1 MVNTTI
7 RKANSGDVK
16 DILRLLIELAV
27 YEKEPDAV
35 KVTEKELIED
45 GFGENPKYQCIL
57 AETDNTIVGLAFYT
71 PRYSTWVGDTLHLED
86 LIVTEKHRGKGIG
99 FALFSKFIK
108 YSHDLNVKRVQW
120 VVLDWNTSAIDFY
133 KKNGAIIL
141 DDWRVA
147 LMDDKAIQKFVKNEG
162 I

>member
-7 RKANSGDVK
+7 REANSDDVK

-35 KVTEKELIED
+35 KVTEQELIRD

-57 AETDNTIVGLAFYT
+57 AEIDNIIVGLAFYT

-86 LIVTEKHRGKGIG
+86 LIVTEKMRGKGIG
-99 FALFSKFIK
+99 TILYKSFLEEARRR
-108 YSHDLNVKRVQW
+108 DVNRVEW
-120 VVLDWNTSAIDFY
+120 SVLDWNKPAIDFY
-133 KKNGAIIL
+133 KKTGAIIDGL
-141 DDWRVA
+141 NQWKIVRMNKHIIDDYLSR
-147 LMDDKAIQKFVKNEG
+147 
-162 I
+162 

>member
-7 RKANSGDVK
+7 RKANSDDVK

-35 KVTEKELIED
+35 KVTEQELTRD

-57 AETDNTIVGLAFYT
+57 AEIDNTIVGLAFYT

-86 LIVTEKHRGKGIG
+86 LIVTEKMRGKGIG
-99 FALFSKFIK
+99 TVLYKSFLEEA
-108 YSHDLNVKRVQW
+108 KRRDVNRVEW
-120 VVLDWNTSAIDFY
+120 SVLDWNKPAIDFY
-133 KKNGAIIL
+133 KKTGAIIDGL
-141 DDWRVA
+141 DQWKIVR
-147 LMDDKAIQKFVKNEG
+147 MNKQIIDDYLSR
-162 I
+162 

>member
-7 RKANSGDVK
+7 RKANSDDVK

-35 KVTEKELIED
+35 KVTEKELIRD

-57 AETDNTIVGLAFYT
+57 AEADNTIVGLAFYT

-86 LIVTEKHRGKGIG
+86 LIVTEKMRGKGIG
-99 FALFSKFIK
+99 TILYKSFLEEARRR
-108 YSHDLNVKRVQW
+108 DVNRVEW
-120 VVLDWNTSAIDFY
+120 SVLDWNKPAIDFY
-133 KKNGAIIL
+133 KKTGAIIDGL
-141 DDWRVA
+141 DQWKIVR
-147 LMDDKAIQKFVKNEG
+147 MNKQIIDDYLSR
-162 I
+162 

>member
-7 RKANSGDVK
+7 RKANSDDVK

-35 KVTEKELIED
+35 KVTEKELIRD

-57 AETDNTIVGLAFYT
+57 AEADNTIVGLAFYT

-86 LIVTEKHRGKGIG
+86 LIVTEKMRGKGIG
-99 FALFSKFIK
+99 TILYKSFLEEARRR
-108 YSHDLNVKRVQW
+108 DVNRVEW
-120 VVLDWNTSAIDFY
+120 SVLDWNKPAIDFY
-133 KKNGAIIL
+133 KKTGAIIDGL
-141 DDWRVA
+141 DQWKIVR
-147 LMDDKAIQKFVKNEG
+147 MNKHIIDDYLSR
-162 I
+162 

>member
-7 RKANSGDVK
+7 RKANSDDVK

-35 KVTEKELIED
+35 KVTEQELIRD

-57 AETDNTIVGLAFYT
+57 AEIDNTIVGLAFFT

-86 LIVTEKHRGKGIG
+86 LIVTEKMRGKGIG
-99 FALFSKFIK
+99 TVLYKSFLEEA
-108 YSHDLNVKRVQW
+108 KRRDVNRVEW
-120 VVLDWNTSAIDFY
+120 SVLDWNKPAIDFY
-133 KKNGAIIL
+133 KKTGAIIDGL
-141 DDWRVA
+141 DQWKIVR
-147 LMDDKAIQKFVKNEG
+147 MNKQIIDDYLSR
-162 I
+162 

>member
-35 KVTEKELIED
+35 KVTEQELIID
-45 GFGENPKYQCIL
+45 GFGKNPKYQCIL
-57 AETDNTIVGLAFYT
+57 AETNNKIVGLAFYT

-86 LIVTEKHRGKGIG
+86 LVVTKKMRGKGIG
-99 FALFSKFIK
+99 TLLYKSFLMEA
-108 YSHDLNVKRVQW
+108 KRRDVNRVEW
-120 VVLDWNTSAIDFY
+120 SVLDWNKPAIDFY
-133 KKNGAIIL
+133 KKTGAIIDGL
-141 DDWRVA
+141 DQWKIVR
-147 LMDDKAIQKFVKNEG
+147 MNKQIIDDYLSR
-162 I
+162 

>member
-35 KVTEKELIED
+35 KVTEKELIRD

-57 AETDNTIVGLAFYT
+57 AEADNTIVGLAFYT

-86 LIVTEKHRGKGIG
+86 LIVTEKMRGKGIG
-99 FALFSKFIK
+99 TILYKSFLEEARRR
-108 YSHDLNVKRVQW
+108 DVNRVEW
-120 VVLDWNTSAIDFY
+120 SVLDWNKPAIDFY
-133 KKNGAIIL
+133 KKTGAIIDGL
-141 DDWRVA
+141 DQWKIVRMNKHIIDNYLSR
-147 LMDDKAIQKFVKNEG
+147 
-162 I
+162 